1 MDDSL
6 SSSLA
11 KKTLTLSGSMKEV
24 RSYKQ
29 VPTQIK
35 DLLNRELCGSFARL
49 KEAMVVN
56 NILPR
61 STERPG

>member
-49 KEAMVVN
+49 KEAMV
-56 NILPR
+56 
-61 STERPG
+61 